1 MPSFLPHRPIPSKNV
16 VRWSACLLMLTA
28 ILPGSLHGSPDQ
40 EAAARKDDID
50 KQLAELRAR
59 SQRTIDDGTRLQLN
73 GQLREIVPRK
83 GQTDVFPGLF
93 RVKDV
98 QRVMNNAEVDEEG
111 SSLEGLKLFNRQL
124 AERGIDLIVV
134 PVVSQVVLHAHK
146 LVPGKIQPGDDIWP
160 AYTQILIDLL
170 EDGIE
175 VIDLQGPF
183 AEHLAKNPNDDPLN
197 LFDHHWSSTGRSL
210 GARLVADRLQRYAFI
225 RDAAAGKRQFSS
237 VEVDGLT
244 VPDTYL
250 SANSLGQDQVPSL
263 NMPATLTETQILHN
277 GAPLDTT
284 GSLRD
289 RIDPL
294 LILGDSQALFRGATG
309 QKKERVELVGSNF
322 AEHLSREVGFP
333 VPHRAENGG
342 ANFMPRRYAERWIH
356 EPKQPRVIVMA
367 MVMDQLLRDWAA
379 IPLPDE
385 KGEAVEAS
393 ARLVGTDETTLG
405 DWKGKYG
412 ADGHFIVGQQ
422 PQLPPSLL
430 LNGSPQVI
438 PTINVPSSQVFTDS
452 ESHLHIRET
461 TFPRGVEGPHC
472 LLLPEPKGK
481 KQRST
486 TVWQHHFANDKNRAF
501 AVDVNFQDDQE
512 HQVALYIALLAE
524 KSGNAW
530 TNIEVQ
536 NTNAAD
542 RETLVP
548 EERIEYGNKGVYVI
562 YRVKGRVRFLI
573 RDGLPALAGL
583 FFDVPPGVARSTA
596 SSAPTPGPARPPGPA
611 SAPKPLTPATAAV
624 PAKFT
629 TVSTIEF
636 VSVLP
641 NPKTS
646 PYADALTTV
655 VVQAGQP
662 FPGTDKTR
670 AYVIGWAFKNRALLY
685 ASKIRQGQKWQ
696 LTLADWNQ
704 ILQQHPGLESV
715 MRIDDTEFDPGLPV
729 LWMSEGRPLP

>member
-1 MPSFLPHRPIPSKNV
+1 
-16 VRWSACLLMLTA
+16 MLTA

-40 EAAARKDDID
+40 EAAARKADID

-438 PTINVPSSQVFTDS
+438 PTINVPGSLVFTDS
-452 ESHLHIRET
+452 ESHLHVRET
-461 TFPRGVEGPHC
+461 TFPTSIEGPHC

-512 HQVALYIALLAE
+512 HQVALYIALLAG
-524 KSGNAW
+524 KPNAW

-536 NTNAAD
+536 TTNAAD

-548 EERIEYGNKGVYVI
+548 AERIEYGEKGVYVI

-573 RDGLPALAGL
+573 SDGQPALAGL
-583 FFDVPPGVARSTA
+583 FFDPVPGTGGAANAA
-596 SSAPTPGPARPPGPA
+596 SRPAGSPTSSPPA
-611 SAPKPLTPATAAV
+611 SAMGATPK
-624 PAKFT
+624 KFT
-629 TVSTIEF
+629 IDGTIEF
-636 VSVLP
+636 VSKLP
-641 NPKTS
+641 DPKTS
-646 PYADALTTV
+646 PYTDALTTV
-655 VVQAGQP
+655 VFRTAKP
-662 FPGTDKTR
+662 IPGTGKTTGQ
-670 AYVIGWAFKNRALLY
+670 VIGWAFKDRELLE
-685 ASKIRQGQKWQ
+685 AAKFQKGQKWQ
-696 LTLADWNQ
+696 LVLTKWDRA
-704 ILQQHPGLESV
+704 LQENPALETIQ
-715 MRIDDTEFDPGLPV
+715 RIDDTDFDPDVPV
-729 LWMSEGRPLP
+729 FWLSEVRPASR

>member
-1 MPSFLPHRPIPSKNV
+1 MNSLSTHPHATAGPKGLIASLLLFF
-16 VRWSACLLMLTA
+16 ACLA
-28 ILPGSLHGSPDQ
+28 IPAHGSPEQ
-40 EAAARKDDID
+40 EAAARKADID
-50 KQLAELRAR
+50 KQLAELRTR
-59 SQRTIDDGTRLQLN
+59 SQQRIDDGTRLQLN
-73 GQLREIVPRK
+73 GQLREIGARK

-263 NMPATLTETQILHN
+263 NMPATLTETQILYN

-289 RIDPL
+289 RINPL

-438 PTINVPSSQVFTDS
+438 PTINVPGSLVFTDS
-452 ESHLHIRET
+452 ESHLHVRET
-461 TFPRGVEGPHC
+461 TFPTSIEGPHC

-512 HQVALYIALLAE
+512 HQVALYIALLAG
-524 KSGNAW
+524 KPNAW

-536 NTNAAD
+536 TTNAAD

-548 EERIEYGNKGVYVI
+548 AERIEYGDKGVYVI

-573 RDGLPALAGL
+573 SDGQPALAGL
-583 FFDVPPGVARSTA
+583 FFDPVPGTGGAA
-596 SSAPTPGPARPPGPA
+596 GPAPRPAGSPTSSPPA
-611 SAPKPLTPATAAV
+611 SAMGATPK
-624 PAKFT
+624 KFT
-629 TVSTIEF
+629 IDGTIEF
-636 VSVLP
+636 ASKLP
-641 NPKTS
+641 DPKTS
-646 PYADALTTV
+646 PYTDALTTV
-655 VVQAGQP
+655 VFRTAKP
-662 FPGTDKTR
+662 IPGTGKTTGQ
-670 AYVIGWAFKNRALLY
+670 VIGWAFKDRELLE
-685 ASKIRQGQKWQ
+685 AAKFQKGQKWQ
-696 LTLADWNQ
+696 LVLTKWDRA
-704 ILQQHPGLESV
+704 LQENPALETIQ
-715 MRIDDTEFDPGLPV
+715 RIDDTDFDPDVPV
-729 LWMSEGRPLP
+729 FWLSGVRPASR

>member
-1 MPSFLPHRPIPSKNV
+1 MNSLSTHPHATAGPKGLIASLLLFF
-16 VRWSACLLMLTA
+16 ACLA
-28 ILPGSLHGSPDQ
+28 IPAHGSPEQ
-40 EAAARKDDID
+40 EAAARKADID
-50 KQLAELRAR
+50 KQLAELRTR
-59 SQRTIDDGTRLQLN
+59 SQQRIDDGTRLQLN
-73 GQLREIVPRK
+73 GQLREIGARK

-263 NMPATLTETQILHN
+263 NMPATLTETQILYN

-289 RIDPL
+289 RINPL

-438 PTINVPSSQVFTDS
+438 PTINVPGSLVFTDS
-452 ESHLHIRET
+452 ESHLHVRES
-461 TFPRGVEGPHC
+461 TFPLSFQGPPA

-512 HQVALYIALLAE
+512 HQVALYIALLAG
-524 KSGNAW
+524 KPNAW

-536 NTNAAD
+536 TTNAAD

-548 EERIEYGNKGVYVI
+548 AERIEYGEKGVYVI

-573 RDGLPALAGL
+573 SDGQPALAGL
-583 FFDVPPGVARSTA
+583 FFDPVPGTGGAA
-596 SSAPTPGPARPPGPA
+596 GPA
-611 SAPKPLTPATAAV
+611 SRPAGSPTSSPPASAMGATPK
-624 PAKFT
+624 KFT
-629 TVSTIEF
+629 IDGTIEF
-636 VSVLP
+636 VSKLP
-641 NPKTS
+641 DPKTS
-646 PYADALTTV
+646 PYTDALTTV
-655 VVQAGQP
+655 VFRTAKP
-662 FPGTDKTR
+662 IPGTGKTTGQ
-670 AYVIGWAFKNRALLY
+670 VIGWAFKDRELLE
-685 ASKIRQGQKWQ
+685 AAKFQKGQKWQ
-696 LTLADWNQ
+696 LVLTKWDRA
-704 ILQQHPGLESV
+704 LQENPALETIQ
-715 MRIDDTEFDPGLPV
+715 RIDDTDFDPDVPV
-729 LWMSEGRPLP
+729 FWLSGVRPASR